1 MCKPSK
7 YNIYLT
13 YKDRY
18 YIFNQLSSELREVD
32 LELYDELQNTTG
44 QIQLTDPDLISDLLK
59 CNILSHFDCDE
70 VNKILCANKIYRFL
84 NSTARVT
91 IIPTLECNFR
101 CWYCYET
108 HESGHMSTPDVDSVI
123 TFCKNLIA
131 KGGLKS
137 FVLDWFGGEPLLYF
151 NSIVYPISLAIK
163 AYCKDNGVE
172 FFNSITTN
180 GFFATE
186 DLIHRFNEIELRGFQ
201 ITLDGER
208 RYHDK
213 TRYNANRCG
222 SYDVIVSNITR
233 LCRDIEGISMTL
245 RINYTPANLK
255 TLEAIAD
262 SFPKDIRKKIFIE
275 PQLVWQYK
283 ESVNTITD
291 TLAHKLMYFQSLGYT
306 TRGNVLPETC
316 RWCYAE
322 SMNQFVI
329 NFDLSVFKCT
339 ARDFTNPI
347 YSIGNISKD
356 GVFVPND
363 NYYKYFISSFF
374 ENETCLDCNVL
385 PSCTGMCIQ
394 KKIENSIPRC
404 PKENI
409 MESIQNKLKSIIDFS
424 N

>member
-1 MCKPSK
+1 MYKPSK
-7 YNIYLT
+7 YNIYLS

-18 YIFNQLSSELREVD
+18 YIFNQLSSEFREVD
-32 LELYDELQNTTG
+32 YELYNELQNSND
-44 QIQLTDPDLISDLLK
+44 QVKLTASDIISDLLE
-59 CNILSHFDCDE
+59 CNILVLLDCDE
-70 VNKILCANKIYRFL
+70 TNKIQCANKFFRFL

-91 IIPTLECNFR
+91 VIPTLECNFR

-108 HESGHMSTPDVDSVI
+108 HESGHMSASDVDSVI
-123 TFCKNLIA
+123 SFCKNLIDE
-131 KGGLKS
+131 GGLKS
-137 FVLDWFGGEPLLYF
+137 FILDWFGGEPLLHF
-151 NSIVYPISLAIK
+151 DSIVFPISLAIK
-163 AYCKDNGVE
+163 TYCKENGVE

-186 DLIHRFNEIELRGFQ
+186 DLLPRFNEIELRGFQ

-208 RYHDK
+208 RFHDK

-222 SYDVIVSNITR
+222 SYDIIVGNITR
-233 LCRDIEGISMTL
+233 LCRYIDGISMTL

-255 TLEAIAD
+255 TIEAIAD
-262 SFPKDIRKKIFIE
+262 SFPEDIRKIIFIE

-291 TLAHKLMYFQSLGYT
+291 TLAHKLKYFQSLGYP

-316 RWCYAE
+316 KWCYAE
-322 SMNQFVI
+322 SMKQYVI
-329 NFDLSVFKCT
+329 NYNLNVYKCT

-363 NYYKYFISSFF
+363 NYYKYFKSSFF

-385 PSCTGMCIQ
+385 PSCSGMCIQ
-394 KKIENSIPRC
+394 KKIENSIPSC

-409 MESIQNKLKSIIDFS
+409 LKSIQNKLISIIDLS